1 MLERVVSLALSLAL
15 LAWPAAAADPVSG
28 AGKPL
33 DTQAEMTI
41 RKTVQEVRVGF
52 HLSSQNGRPVPDLQR
67 DQLSVYQDGRLVAGI
82 TGLYRDENLPLR
94 LLFMIDASDSM
105 TKGFASERD
114 AAGEFLRR
122 VVRPG
127 VDESAVVVFSTRT
140 EMESSGDA
148 SSPETLRR
156 IGMLHSAGLTAL
168 FDSISKVAELLPAR
182 DRERAATR
190 RVLVLLSDGDDT
202 YSLRSLNDAIAA
214 AQKSDL
220 VIYAVAAHDLR
231 DAHWGDSNLARL
243 TEATGGRVFFL
254 KKYEQ
259 SERVFAEIEQ
269 EIRAQYTVT
278 FRPVGDACGFHNVRV
293 EPSNR
298 AVRARSRAGFY
309 GDCM

>member
-1 MLERVVSLALSLAL
+1 MLAGS
-15 LAWPAAAADPVSG
+15 AAGVDTSSGSG
-28 AGKPL
+28 AASAENQ
-33 DTQAEMTI
+33 TEMTI
-41 RKTVQEVRVGF
+41 RKTVQEVRIGF
-52 HLSSQNGRPVPDLQR
+52 HLSAQNGRPVPDLQK
-67 DQLSVYQDGRLVAGI
+67 DQLSVYQDGRPVAGI
-82 TGLYRDENLPLR
+82 TGFYMDDNLPLR
-94 LLFMIDASDSM
+94 LLLMIDASDSM

-114 AAGEFLRR
+114 AAGGFLRR

-127 VDESAVVVFSTRT
+127 VDESAVVVFSTRSET
-140 EMESSGDA
+140 DPGGDA

-156 IGMLHSAGLTAL
+156 IGLLHSAGLTAL
-168 FDSISKVAELLPAR
+168 FDSICKAAELLPAHDG
-182 DRERAATR
+182 DRMPTR

-220 VIYAVAAHDLR
+220 VIYAVTAHDPKG
-231 DAHWGDSNLARL
+231 AHWGDSNLERL

-259 SERVFAEIEQ
+259 SEKVFAEIEQ

-278 FRPVGDACGFHNVRV
+278 FRPAGDTCGFHRVRV
-293 EPSNR
+293 EPSDR
-298 AVRARSRAGFY
+298 AVHARSRTGFY